1 MKFLIKK
8 LQKKEIWNR
17 VFLERLTE
25 PIHLNLLSLFYAVF
39 GSYKKKIDYD
49 LILRPHHAYSL
60 LKVAE
65 YAKDNKIETVSLLEF
80 GVASGAGLMNMSQIA
95 SELTKSTG
103 VQFKIYG
110 FDTGKGMPPP
120 ESYKDHPEYY
130 LEGDFPMNFEALQ
143 KNLPKN
149 VELIIG
155 DVRETLQSFQAK
167 ISPNEPIGFISF
179 DLDYY
184 SSTVSAFEILKYKS
198 ELYLPLTYLYFDDIE
213 LPNHNHACGE
223 LLAIKEFNKNN
234 ELRKIEH
241 HRFLENTRIFRRA
254 NWIKHIYFFH
264 VLDHPKRNNLNSKIQ
279 KRVLANPYL
288 KFEGNEDLQDVN

>member
-1 MKFLIKK
+1 
-8 LQKKEIWNR
+8 
-17 VFLERLTE
+17 
-25 PIHLNLLSLFYAVF
+25 
-39 GSYKKKIDYD
+39 
-49 LILRPHHAYSL
+49 
-60 LKVAE
+60 
-65 YAKDNKIETVSLLEF
+65 
-80 GVASGAGLMNMSQIA
+80 MNMSQIA

-110 FDTGKGMPPP
+110 FDTGKGMPLP

-155 DVRETLQSFQAK
+155 DVRQTLQFFQAK
-167 ISPNEPIGFISF
+167 IPPNEPIGFISF

-223 LLAIKEFNKNN
+223 LLAIKEFNTNN

-254 NWIKHIYFFH
+254 NWIKHIYFFMCLTTQREITLT
-264 VLDHPKRNNLNSKIQ
+264 VKFK
-279 KRVLANPYL
+279 KEYL
-288 KFEGNEDLQDVN
+288 LILI